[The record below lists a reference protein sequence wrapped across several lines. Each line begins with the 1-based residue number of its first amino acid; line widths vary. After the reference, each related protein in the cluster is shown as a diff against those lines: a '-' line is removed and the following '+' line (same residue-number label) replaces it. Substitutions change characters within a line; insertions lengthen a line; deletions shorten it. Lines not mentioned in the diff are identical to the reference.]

1 MPWPQTYD
9 PLGNPWLSTL
19 AATLPLVVLLGSLG
33 ILRVKVYLAALYG
46 LGAALLVVV
55 LIYQEPFILAV
66 TSAIYGA
73 AYGLMPIGWII
84 LNVLFLYQMA
94 YQKGLFQ
101 VMQGSLTS
109 ITQDRRLQLL
119 LVAFCLGAFFEG
131 AAGFGTPVAVCAS
144 ILIGLGFQPLAASV
158 LALIANTAPVP
169 YAGLGTPL
177 MALQAVTGLD
187 LYALTQMVARQLFFF
202 DILIPFWLVAVF
214 VGWKGMI
221 EIWPALLMTGVSYA
235 LVQLLVASLHGPW
248 LVNILAALASMLVLV
263 IFLRLWKPR
272 RIWQFPSEEG
282 TTVGGQNPTY
292 SRKQILN
299 AWMPWLILSVMVF
312 AWGLPQVKNWMDSYS
327 QVQLAMPGLHEQ
339 VLRVPPLVVAARP
352 EAALYNFNWLSASGT
367 AILLAAI
374 LSGLLM
380 GYSPLGMV
388 KVYWQTL
395 RLTWQSLLTIS
406 TTMAIGF
413 VYRYGGLDGT
423 LGLAFAHTGA
433 LYPFFG
439 TILGWLGVV
448 LTGSDTSSNVLF
460 GSLQRITA
468 EQLGL
473 NPVLMAA
480 ANSSG
485 GVMGKMI
492 NAQSLVVASSATRFH
507 GHESDILRSVFW
519 HSLVLV
525 GLVALLI
532 LLQAYIPPFTRMVVH

>member
-9 PLGNPWLSTL
+9 PLGSPWLSTL
-19 AATLPLVVLLGSLG
+19 AATIPLVVLLGCLG
-33 ILRVKVYLAALYG
+33 IFRVKVYLAALYG
-46 LGAALLVVV
+46 LGAALLVAVW
-55 LIYQEPFILAV
+55 IYKEPVYLTGI
-66 TSAIYGA
+66 SAIYGA
-73 AYGLMPIGWII
+73 AYGLLPIGWII
-84 LNVLFLYQMA
+84 LNVLFLYQLA
-94 YQKGLFQ
+94 NQKGLFQ
-101 VMQGSLTS
+101 VLQGSLTS

-158 LALIANTAPVP
+158 LSLIANTAPVP

-177 MALQAVTGLD
+177 IALQAVTGLD
-187 LYALTQMVARQLFFF
+187 LYALTRMVARQLFFF

-214 VGWKGMI
+214 AGWQGML
-221 EIWPALLMTGVSYA
+221 EIWPALLVTGGSYA

-272 RIWQFPSEEG
+272 RIWHFPAEQ
-282 TTVGGQNPTY
+282 GQSGEKQKPAY
-292 SRKQILN
+292 SRKQMLS
-299 AWMPWLILSVMVF
+299 AWLPWLILSALVF
-312 AWGLPQVKNWMDSYS
+312 AWGLPQIKSWMDSFS
-327 QVQLAMPGLHEQ
+327 LVRLAVPGLHEQ
-339 VLRVPPLVVAARP
+339 VLREPPVVVAARP
-352 EAALYNFNWLSASGT
+352 EAALFDFNWLSASGT
-367 AILLAAI
+367 AILIAAI
-374 LSGLLM
+374 LAGLLM
-380 GYSPLGMV
+380 GYSPLGLV
-388 KVYWQTL
+388 KAYWQTL
-395 RLTWQSLLTIS
+395 RLTWQSLLTIA

-423 LGLAFAHTGA
+423 LGIAFAHTGA

-439 TILGWLGVV
+439 TMLGWLGVM

-468 EQLGL
+468 EQLGF

-480 ANSSG
+480 ANSAG
-485 GVMGKMI
+485 GVMGKML
-492 NAQSLVVASSATRFH
+492 NAQSLVVASSATRWH

-519 HSLVLV
+519 HSLALV
-525 GLVALLI
+525 GLVALLV
-532 LLQAYIPPFTRMVVH
+532 LLEAYVPPFTWMVVR

>member
-1 MPWPQTYD
+1 
-9 PLGNPWLSTL
+9 
-19 AATLPLVVLLGSLG
+19 
-33 ILRVKVYLAALYG
+33 
-46 LGAALLVVV
+46 
-55 LIYQEPFILAV
+55 
-66 TSAIYGA
+66 
-73 AYGLMPIGWII
+73 
-84 LNVLFLYQMA
+84 
-94 YQKGLFQ
+94 
-101 VMQGSLTS
+101 
-109 ITQDRRLQLL
+109 
-119 LVAFCLGAFFEG
+119 
-131 AAGFGTPVAVCAS
+131 
-144 ILIGLGFQPLAASV
+144 
-158 LALIANTAPVP
+158 
-169 YAGLGTPL
+169 
-177 MALQAVTGLD
+177 
-187 LYALTQMVARQLFFF
+187 MVARQLFFF

-214 VGWKGMI
+214 AGWKGMV
-221 EIWPALLMTGVSYA
+221 EIWPALLVTGVSYA
-235 LVQLLVASLHGPW
+235 VTQLLVASLHGPW

-272 RIWQFPSEEG
+272 RTWQFPSEEG
-282 TTVGGQNPTY
+282 TAVGEQNPSY

-312 AWGLPQVKNWMDSYS
+312 AWGLPQVKTWMDSYA
-327 QVQLAMPGLHEQ
+327 QVRLAVPGLHEQ
-339 VLRVPPLVVAARP
+339 VLRVPPLVVGARP
-352 EAALYNFNWLSASGT
+352 EAALYDFNWLSTSGT
-367 AILLAAI
+367 AILLAGI

-380 GYSPLGMV
+380 GYTPLGMV

-406 TTMAIGF
+406 ATMAIGF

-423 LGLAFAHTGA
+423 LGIAFAHTGA

-439 TILGWLGVV
+439 TLLGWLGVV

-492 NAQSLVVASSATRFH
+492 NAQSIVVASSATRWH

-519 HSLVLV
+519 HSLALV

-532 LLQAYIPPFTRMVVH
+532 LLQAYVPPFTRMVVH

>member
-9 PLGNPWLSTL
+9 PLGSPWLSTL
-19 AATLPLVVLLGSLG
+19 AATIPLVVLLGCLG

-46 LGAALLVVV
+46 LGAALLVAVW
-55 LIYQEPFILAV
+55 IYQEPVYLTGI
-66 TSAIYGA
+66 SAIYGA
-73 AYGLMPIGWII
+73 AYGLLPIGWII
-84 LNVLFLYQMA
+84 LNVLFLYQLA
-94 YQKGLFQ
+94 NQKELFQ
-101 VMQGSLTS
+101 VLQGSLTS

-158 LALIANTAPVP
+158 LSLIANTAPVP

-177 MALQAVTGLD
+177 IALQAVTGLD

-214 VGWKGMI
+214 AGWQGML
-221 EIWPALLMTGVSYA
+221 EIWPALLVTGGSYA

-263 IFLRLWKPR
+263 IFLRLWQPRHIWHFPAEQDQSGEKQKPA
-272 RIWQFPSEEG
+272 
-282 TTVGGQNPTY
+282 Y
-292 SRKQILN
+292 SRRQMFS
-299 AWMPWLILSVMVF
+299 AWLPWLILSALVF
-312 AWGLPQVKNWMDSYS
+312 AWGLPQTKSWMDSFS
-327 QVQLAMPGLHEQ
+327 LVRLAVPGLHEQ
-339 VLRVPPLVVAARP
+339 VLREPPVVVAAQP
-352 EAALYNFNWLSASGT
+352 EAALFDFNWLSASGT
-367 AILLAAI
+367 AILIAAI
-374 LSGLLM
+374 LAGLLM
-380 GYSPLGMV
+380 GYSPLGLV
-388 KVYWQTL
+388 KAYWQTL
-395 RLTWQSLLTIS
+395 RLTWQSLLTIAV
-406 TTMAIGF
+406 TMAIGF

-423 LGLAFAHTGA
+423 LGIAFAHTGA

-439 TILGWLGVV
+439 TLLGWLGVM

-480 ANSSG
+480 ANSAG
-485 GVMGKMI
+485 GVMGKML
-492 NAQSLVVASSATRFH
+492 NAQSLVVASSATRWH

-519 HSLVLV
+519 HSLALV
-525 GLVALLI
+525 GLVALLV
-532 LLQAYIPPFTRMVVH
+532 LLEAYVPPFTWMVVR

>member
-46 LGAALLVVV
+46 LGAALLVAV
-55 LIYQEPFILAV
+55 LIYQEPFFLAV

-214 VGWKGMI
+214 AGWKGMI
-221 EIWPALLMTGVSYA
+221 EIWPALLVTGVSYA

-327 QVQLAMPGLHEQ
+327 QVQLAVPGLHEQ